1 MPRSK
6 KMHGDYQRLAGFLR
20 GLSLRSQLF
29 TTLESVLQLAVV
41 LLAVFLGSYF
51 ALELQEKVP
60 YLAFFYILASIVSV
74 AYLVFRGLK
83 RIFFHP
89 GMKKIARGLEE
100 KFPQLR
106 DDVSNSLS
114 LFEEI
119 KKAGTGQV
127 SEELVAAQI
136 SKTAEEVC
144 NLEPARVVNIRR
156 AFRHFRILIPLL
168 TALIVVLGLDP
179 YFLNRSLA
187 LLTNPFSTL
196 PQKKATLRVEPGEAV
211 VLRGSSFLIRAKVEG
226 HIPETL
232 LLEIRPDGREVMR
245 VKMKPEGEGRFS
257 YRIPSAQLSFRYQA
271 YNGRATSPVHQV
283 QVVDPPEIEKIKL
296 TLIPPDYTG
305 LPKEEKEGGF
315 IEALKG
321 TLVNLEIQVTKP
333 VREAKI
339 VMDQKN
345 QLPLEIHENRLKGS
359 MLIFNPGNF
368 FIEVRDELGFEN
380 SNPARYPIRLIPDKY
395 PEAEIL
401 TPDED
406 LEVAGNETIPIVY
419 SARDD
424 FGISN
429 VKLSFQTSGREKSL
443 TLKSSANQR
452 SISPETFK
460 WDLAGL
466 ALAPGERVSYRLE
479 AGDNDSVSGPK
490 FSSSRTLHLQVRDD
504 RSRAAKE
511 GEEAQQFAD
520 ALLDLL
526 ADHLEELK
534 DPDFYRQRMEEI
546 LERLDQK
553 LARRENRPDRYDLEA
568 LKKNLTSLKNRL
580 PEGPKEN
587 VTREMERLA
596 LLAEDIAKKARMNEL
611 EAIARELRNRQR
623 RLLDSLNDLK
633 NRFDQKELEA
643 VLRELKQLEDLLRQV
658 MEAMTKLANRLPEEF
673 VNSPDLQGMD
683 FQDLFQDLEEIRKKL
698 MAGDL
703 AGALEAAQRLMQ
715 ALAQMMA
722 SLGRAGSQASRGG
735 MDRMQ
740 GELNRQAGE
749 LTRILEEQQEI
760 LKETER
766 IEREVRRRMEEE
778 IRKRLEAELPLLRQK
793 LEDLVRS
800 LPPEQREMTEELSR
814 FLKDEKMK
822 AFSERAGELEK
833 ELSGRPAEQKRLREL
848 REMADRLFPDPE
860 KLFTPKDKKDFPDLA
875 SREGML
881 RERTQ
886 NLRQKL
892 EMLSQ
897 LFPGMDS
904 EILKDLEDTGKAMG
918 EASGRL
924 TGEDAPGAIPPEQ
937 EAIRGL
943 AKSQQAMQQMAQQ
956 MAMQMQAMRY
966 GYPWGYDPRPGW
978 YYGPW
983 IPMPTLPQPQ
993 INRPIE
999 RGYTGLDREEFETPS
1014 KDAYQVPK
1022 IFREKVMESL
1032 KEEIPGPYKRKVEKY
1047 FRGLTE

>member
-1 MPRSK
+1 MPLPQ
-6 KMHGDYQRLAGFLR
+6 KMPGDYERLAGFLK
-20 GLSLRSQLF
+20 GLSLRFRFL
-29 TTLESVLQLAVV
+29 TTLEAVLQLAAGIILVI
-41 LLAVFLGSYF
+41 LGSYF
-51 ALELQEKVP
+51 ALELQERVP
-60 YLAFFYILASIVSV
+60 YLAFFYALAG
-74 AYLVFRGLK
+74 LVFVGYLIFCGLK
-83 RIFFHP
+83 RVLFHP
-89 GMKKIARGLEE
+89 GLKRIARGLEE
-100 KFPQLR
+100 KYPQLR
-106 DDVSNSLS
+106 DDVTNSLS
-114 LFEEI
+114 LFEEM
-119 KKAGTGQV
+119 KKNGKGQV
-127 SEELVAAQI
+127 SEGLVAAQI

-144 NLEPARVVNIRR
+144 AFEPSRVVNIRK
-156 AFRHFRILIPLL
+156 ALRHFKILLPLCA
-168 TALIVVLGLDP
+168 ALIIVLGLDP
-179 YFLNRSLA
+179 HFLNRSLA
-187 LLTNPFSTL
+187 LITNPFATL
-196 PQKKATLRVEPGEAV
+196 PQKKTVLTVEPGEAT
-211 VLRGSSFLIRAKVEG
+211 VLRGSPVLIRARAEG
-226 HIPETL
+226 HIPEKL
-232 LLEIRPDGREVMR
+232 LLEIRPEGREAVR
-245 VKMKPEGEGRFS
+245 VEMKTEGEGKFS
-257 YRIPSAQLSFRYQA
+257 YRLPSAQVSFRYQA
-271 YNGRATSPVHQV
+271 YNGRAISPAPQV
-283 QVVDPPEIEKIKL
+283 RVVDPPEVAKITL
-296 TLIPPDYTG
+296 TLIPPDYAG
-305 LPKEEKEGGF
+305 LPKEEKEGGD

-321 TLVNLEIQVTKP
+321 TLVNLEVEVTKN
-333 VREAKI
+333 VREGKI
-339 VMDQKN
+339 VMDPKN
-345 QLPLEIHENRLKGS
+345 QLPLEIHEKRLKGS
-359 MLIFNPGNF
+359 LLVFHPGNY

-380 SNPARYPIRLIPDKY
+380 PNPARYPIRLIPDKY

-401 TPDED
+401 NPLED

-424 FGISN
+424 FGISA
-429 VKLSFQTSGREKSL
+429 VKLSFQTSGKEKTL

-452 SISPETFK
+452 SIGPETFK

-490 FSSSRTLHLQVRDD
+490 FSSSRTLHLYVRDD

-511 GEEAQQFAD
+511 GEEAQQLAD

-526 ADHLEELK
+526 ADQLEELK
-534 DPDFYRQRMEEI
+534 DSDFFRQRMEEI
-546 LERLDQK
+546 LERLDRK
-553 LARRENRPDRYDLEA
+553 LTQRENRPDRFDLEA

-580 PEGPKEN
+580 PEEPKEN

-596 LLAEDIAKKARMNEL
+596 LLAEDMAKKARMNEL
-611 EAIARELRNRQR
+611 EAMARELKNRQR

-643 VLRELKQLEDLLRQV
+643 VLKELKQLEELLRQV

-683 FQDLFQDLEEIRKKL
+683 FQDLFQDLDEIRKKL

-715 ALAQMMA
+715 ALTQMMA
-722 SLGRAGSQASRGG
+722 SLGKAGSQANMGG

-740 GELNRQAGE
+740 GEMNRQAGE
-749 LTRILEEQQEI
+749 LGKILEEQQEI
-760 LKETER
+760 LKETEG
-766 IEREVRRRMEEE
+766 IEREVRRRIEEE
-778 IRKRLEAELPLLRQK
+778 IRKRLEQELPRLRRQ
-793 LEDLVRS
+793 LEELARA
-800 LPPEQREMTEELSR
+800 LPPAQNEMIEELSR
-814 FLKDEKMK
+814 LLKDEKMK
-822 AFSERAGELEK
+822 MFSERAEELEK
-833 ELSGRPAEQKRLREL
+833 GLEGRPADQKRLREM
-848 REMADRLFPDPE
+848 REMADRLYPDLE
-860 KLFTPKDKKDFPDLA
+860 KILSAKDKKNFPDLA
-875 SREGML
+875 SREKML
-881 RERTQ
+881 QERTQ
-886 NLRQKL
+886 NLREKL

-904 EILKDLEDTGKAMG
+904 EILKDLQDAGKAMG

-924 TGEDAPGAIPPEQ
+924 TGQDAPGAIPPEQ

-956 MAMQMQAMRY
+956 MARQMQAMRY

-993 INRPIE
+993 INRPLE

-1032 KEEIPGPYKRKVEKY
+1032 KEEVPSQYKRKVEKY

>member
-1 MPRSK
+1 MPLLK
-6 KMHGDYQRLAGFLR
+6 KNPSDYERLAGFLK
-20 GLSLRSQLF
+20 GLSLRFQFLA
-29 TTLESVLQLAVV
+29 TLESVLYLASGIILVI
-41 LLAVFLGSYF
+41 LGSYF
-51 ALELQEKVP
+51 ALELKEDVP
-60 YLAFFYILASIVSV
+60 YLAFSYALAALSFVG
-74 AYLVFRGLK
+74 YLVFSGFKRVLSRPGLRK
-83 RIFFHP
+83 V
-89 GMKKIARGLEE
+89 ARGLEE
-100 KFPQLR
+100 NYPQLR
-106 DDVSNSLS
+106 DDVTNSLS
-114 LFEEI
+114 LFEEM
-119 KKAGTGQV
+119 KNAGKGLV
-127 SEELVAAQI
+127 SEGLVSAQI
-136 SKTAEEVC
+136 RKTAKEVC
-144 NLEPARVVNIRR
+144 AFDPSRVVNIRK
-156 AFRHFRILIPLL
+156 ALRHLKILLPLFA
-168 TALIVVLGLDP
+168 ALIIVLGLDP
-179 YFLNRSLA
+179 HFLNRSLA
-187 LLTNPFSTL
+187 LITNPFSTL
-196 PQKKATLRVEPGEAV
+196 PQKKTTLTVEPGGATI
-211 VLRGSSFLIRAKVEG
+211 LRGAPFLIRAKAEG
-226 HIPETL
+226 PIPEKL
-232 LLEIRPDGREVMR
+232 LIEIRPEGREVVR
-245 VKMKPEGEGRFS
+245 VEMKAEGEGRFS
-257 YRIPSAQLSFRYQA
+257 YRIPSAQFSFRYQA
-271 YNGRATSPVHQV
+271 YNGRATSAAHQV
-283 QVVDPPEIEKIKL
+283 RVVDPPEVERVKL

-305 LPKEEKEGGF
+305 LAKEEKEGGY

-321 TLVNLEIQVTKP
+321 TLVNLEIQVNKT
-333 VREAKI
+333 VREGKI
-339 VMDQKN
+339 VVDQKN
-345 QLPLEIHENRLKGS
+345 QLPLEIHEKRLKGS
-359 MLIFNPGNF
+359 MLVFNPGNY
-368 FIEVRDELGFEN
+368 FIEVRDDLGFEN
-380 SNPARYPIRLIPDKY
+380 PNPARYPIRLIPDKY

-406 LEVAGNETIPIVY
+406 LEVSGNETIPIVY

-424 FGISN
+424 FGLST
-429 VKLSFQTSGREKSL
+429 VKLSLQTSGREKTL
-443 TLKSSANQR
+443 ALKSSANQR
-452 SISPETFK
+452 SIGPETFK
-460 WDLAGL
+460 WDLSGL

-490 FSSSRTLHLQVRDD
+490 FSSSRTLHLYVRDD

-511 GEEAQQFAD
+511 GEEAQQLAD

-526 ADHLEELK
+526 ADQLEELK
-534 DPDFYRQRMEEI
+534 DPDFFRQRMEEI
-546 LERLDQK
+546 LERLDRK
-553 LARRENRPDRYDLEA
+553 LAQRENRPDRLDLEA
-568 LKKNLTSLKNRL
+568 LKKNLASLKNRL
-580 PEGPKEN
+580 PEEQQEN

-611 EAIARELRNRQR
+611 EAMARELKNRQR
-623 RLLDSLNDLK
+623 RLLDHLNDLK
-633 NRFDQKELEA
+633 NRFGQKELEA
-643 VLRELKQLEDLLRQV
+643 VLKELKQLEDLLRQV

-683 FQDLFQDLEEIRKKL
+683 FQDLFQDLDEIRKRL

-722 SLGRAGSQASRGG
+722 SLGRAGSQANMGG

-740 GELNRQAGE
+740 GEMNRQAGE
-749 LTRILEEQQEI
+749 LGKILEEQLEI
-760 LKETER
+760 LKKTEE

-778 IRKRLEAELPLLRQK
+778 IRKRIEAELPVLRQK
-793 LEDLVRS
+793 LEELARS
-800 LPPEQREMTEELSR
+800 LTPEQREMTEELSR
-814 FLKDEKMK
+814 LLKDEKMK
-822 AFSERAGELEK
+822 MFSERAGEMEK
-833 ELSGRPAEQKRLREL
+833 ELGGRPAEQKRLREL
-848 REMADRLFPDPE
+848 KEMADRLFPDLE
-860 KLFTPKDKKDFPDLA
+860 KILSAKDKENFPDLA
-875 SREGML
+875 SRERML

-886 NLRQKL
+886 NLREKL

-904 EILKDLEDTGKAMG
+904 EILKDLQDAGKAMG

-966 GYPWGYDPRPGW
+966 GYPGYDPRPGW

-1032 KEEIPGPYKRKVEKY
+1032 KEEIPSQYKRKVEKY

>member
-1 MPRSK
+1 MPLSR
-6 KMHGDYQRLAGFLR
+6 KMPGDYERLAGFLR
-20 GLSLRSQLF
+20 GLSLRFRFL
-29 TTLESVLQLAVV
+29 TTLESVLQLLAGIILVV
-41 LLAVFLGSYF
+41 LGSYF
-51 ALELQEKVP
+51 ALELQEEVP
-60 YLAFFYILASIVSV
+60 YLAFFYAVGGLFFIS
-74 AYLVFRGLK
+74 YLVFSGLK
-83 RIFFHP
+83 RAFLHP
-89 GMKKIARGLEE
+89 GRKRIARELEE
-100 KFPQLR
+100 KYPQLR
-106 DDVSNSLS
+106 DDVTNSLS
-114 LFEEI
+114 LFEEM
-119 KKAGTGQV
+119 KKAGKGQV
-127 SEELVAAQI
+127 SEGLVAAQI

-144 NLEPARVVNIRR
+144 AFEPSRVVNTRK
-156 AFRHFRILIPLL
+156 ALRHFKILLPLIA
-168 TALIVVLGLDP
+168 ALIIVLGLDP
-179 YFLNRSLA
+179 HFLNRSLA
-187 LLTNPFSTL
+187 LITNPFSTL
-196 PQKKATLRVEPGEAV
+196 PQKKTTLTVEPGEAT
-211 VLRGSSFLIRAKVEG
+211 VLRGSPFLIRVKAEG
-226 HIPETL
+226 HIPEKL
-232 LLEIRPDGREVMR
+232 LLEIRPDGREVVR
-245 VKMKPEGEGRFS
+245 VEMKAEGEGRFV
-257 YRIPSAQLSFRYQA
+257 YRIPSAQDSFRYQV
-271 YNGRATSPVHQV
+271 YNGRTTSPAHQV
-283 QVVDPPEIEKIKL
+283 RVVDPPEVAKVML

-305 LPKEEKEGGF
+305 LPKEEREGGS

-321 TLVNLEIQVTKP
+321 TLVNLEIQVTKT
-333 VREAKI
+333 VREGKI
-339 VMDQKN
+339 VVDQKN
-345 QLPLEIHENRLKGS
+345 QLPLEIRENRLKGS
-359 MLIFNPGNF
+359 MLVFNPGNY

-380 SNPARYPIRLIPDKY
+380 PNPARYPIRLIPDKY

-401 TPDED
+401 NPLED

-424 FGISN
+424 FGVST
-429 VKLSFQTSGREKSL
+429 VKMNFQTSGREKIL
-443 TLKSSANQR
+443 TLKSSASRR
-452 SISPETFK
+452 SIGPETFK
-460 WDLAGL
+460 WDVAGL
-466 ALAPGERVSYRLE
+466 ALAPGERVSYRIE

-490 FSSSRTLHLQVRDD
+490 FSSSRTLHLYVRDD

-526 ADHLEELK
+526 ADQLEELK
-534 DPDFYRQRMEEI
+534 DPDFFRQRMEEI

-553 LARRENRPDRYDLEA
+553 LTQKENRPDRFDLEA
-568 LKKNLTSLKNRL
+568 LRKNLNSLKNRL
-580 PEGPKEN
+580 PEEPKEN

-596 LLAEDIAKKARMNEL
+596 LLAEDMAKKARMNEL
-611 EAIARELRNRQR
+611 EAMARELKNRQM

-643 VLRELKQLEDLLRQV
+643 VLKELKQLEELLRQV

-683 FQDLFQDLEEIRKKL
+683 FQDLFQDLDEIRKKL

-715 ALAQMMA
+715 ALTQMMA
-722 SLGRAGSQASRGG
+722 SLGKAGSQANMGA

-740 GELNRQAGE
+740 GEMNRQAGE
-749 LTRILEEQQEI
+749 LGKILEEQQEV
-760 LKETER
+760 LKETEG

-778 IRKRLEAELPLLRQK
+778 IRKRIEQELPRLRRE
-793 LEDLVRS
+793 LGELARS
-800 LPPEQREMTEELSR
+800 LPPEQGEMIDELSR
-814 FLKDEKMK
+814 LLKDEKMK
-822 AFSERAGELEK
+822 MFSQRAEELEK
-833 ELSGRPAEQKRLREL
+833 GLEGRPADQKRLREM
-848 REMADRLFPDPE
+848 REMADRLYPDFE
-860 KLFTPKDKKDFPDLA
+860 KILTAKDKKNFPDLA
-875 SREGML
+875 SREKML
-881 RERTQ
+881 QERTQ
-886 NLRQKL
+886 NLREKL

-904 EILKDLEDTGKAMG
+904 EILKDLQDAGKAMG

-924 TGEDAPGAIPPEQ
+924 TGQDAPGAIPPEQ

-956 MAMQMQAMRY
+956 MARQMQAMRY
-966 GYPWGYDPRPGW
+966 GYPWGYDPRAGW

-1014 KDAYQVPK
+1014 KDAYQAPK

-1032 KEEIPGPYKRKVEKY
+1032 KEEVPSQYKRKVEKY